1 MSDKE
6 LSDFR
11 LEIDDLDD
19 QLVALLAR
27 RMDIVRH
34 VAVYK
39 HHNNIP
45 AVLPERIEEVCKNV
59 IEAGE
64 MLGLNKTYVK
74 DIWTRIIDE
83 ACAYEQEFFDEN

>member
-1 MSDKE
+1 MSNKE

-27 RMDIVRH
+27 RMNIVRQ

-39 HHNNIP
+39 HEQGIP
-45 AVLPERIEEVCKNV
+45 AILPERIEEVCKNV
-59 IEAGE
+59 MEAGE
-64 MLGLNKTYVK
+64 MLGLDRQYVK

-83 ACAYEQEFFDEN
+83 ACAYEQKYFDQN